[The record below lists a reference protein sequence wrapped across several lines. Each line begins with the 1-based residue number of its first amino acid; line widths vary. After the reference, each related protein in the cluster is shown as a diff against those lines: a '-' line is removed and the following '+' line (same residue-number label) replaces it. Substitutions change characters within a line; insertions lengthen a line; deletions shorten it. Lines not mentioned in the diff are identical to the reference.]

1 MDNYEEIAKL
11 KAELDYLEKNKI
23 VIPRKKRELEDLK
36 QKRKEKS
43 EILKKENA
51 DVDKLETTTITSLFY
66 KLAGNLDEKMEKER
80 FEAMQASVEYHRV
93 LNDYEIK
100 KSALDALERR
110 YAKIPEIEKRLQVLQ
125 LEILEQVNPLQKEK
139 IQKEKEDLEK
149 AQQILKEVNEALT
162 VGYQVQRNLEKV
174 RESLSKAEGWGIY
187 DMVGGDFIATAIK
200 HGHMDDAQRLSQ
212 ETEYL
217 MKCFEKEVRD
227 VEAYSLTFEKV
238 NDGLTIMDY
247 VFDSFIFD
255 WMVQSQ
261 IGKNLR
267 NVEQSIEEVNS
278 TLNILEKKKNETLCL
293 CQNIQTKIKNVLNHI

>member
-11 KAELDYLEKNKI
+11 KAELDYLEKNKTL
-23 VIPRKKRELEDLK
+23 IPHEKRELEDLK
-36 QKRKEKS
+36 QRLKEKS

-51 DVDKLETTTITSLFY
+51 DVDKLETTTITSLFH

-93 LNDYEIK
+93 LNDYKIK
-100 KSALDALERR
+100 KSSLDALERR
-110 YAKIPEIEKRLQVLQ
+110 YAKKSEIEKRLQALQ

-139 IQKEKEDLEK
+139 IQKEKDDLEK
-149 AQQILKEVNEALT
+149 AQRILKEVNEALT

-174 RESLSKAEGWGIY
+174 RESLSKAEGWGVY
-187 DMVGGDFIATAIK
+187 DMIGGDFIATAIK

-212 ETEYL
+212 ETGHL
-217 MKCFEKEVRD
+217 MKRFEKEVRD
-227 VEAYSLTFEKV
+227 VEAYALSIQ
-238 NDGLTIMDY
+238 NIDAGLSMLDY
-247 VFDSFIFD
+247 VFDGLIFD

-267 NVEQSIEEVNS
+267 NVEESIEQVNS
-278 TLNILEKKKNETLCL
+278 TLNILEKKKKETLCM
-293 CQNIQTKIKNVLNHI
+293 CRNIQTKIKNILNQI